1 MAFGRTPEPSLE
13 MWHEPIKSIAED
25 GDVLL
30 FVFDDGEVLTTAT
43 AVLAGDE
50 DGQFVIA
57 ELGLDRKK

>member
-1 MAFGRTPEPSLE
+1 MAFGRTLKPSLE
-13 MWHEPIKSIAED
+13 TWHETIKSVAED
-25 GDVLL
+25 GYVLL
-30 FVFDDGEVLTTAT
+30 FVLDDGEVLTTAE

>member
-30 FVFDDGEVLTTAT
+30 FVLDNGEVLTATTA
-43 AVLAGDE
+43 ALAGDE
-50 DGQFVIA
+50 DRQFVIA
-57 ELGLDRKK
+57 ELGLDRNK

>member
-1 MAFGRTPEPSLE
+1 MAFGRTPKPSLE
-13 MWHEPIKSIAED
+13 TWHKTIKSVAED

-30 FVFDDGEVLTTAT
+30 LVFDDGEVLTTAT

-57 ELGLDRKK
+57 KLGLDRKK